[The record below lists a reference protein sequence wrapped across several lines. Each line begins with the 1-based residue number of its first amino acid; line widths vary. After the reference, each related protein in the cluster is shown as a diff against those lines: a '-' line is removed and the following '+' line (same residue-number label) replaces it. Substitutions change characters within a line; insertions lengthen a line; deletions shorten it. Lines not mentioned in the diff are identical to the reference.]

1 MLLAG
6 GLGFDNGGVEALPH
20 DDQYILNHCTK
31 YLARVDFDLI
41 PVAELSEVIC
51 ESWRF
56 PVIDSHPSPAS
67 DDVATGANRVTFIHA
82 VQGPQQP
89 ANVTV
94 VGTFAPLYT
103 HIPLRRVQFLGE
115 NTRFWGCSFV
125 VPFDQVHTYTFF
137 VDGVA
142 ACDPVNPQRVR
153 LDNNQLW
160 SRFFTHYCT
169 QPLTLT
175 PGQAALLQRMT
186 DQILPFHTTEGQRFL
201 DRYVQQLSATGT
213 APVAGLYRL
222 QEPVGVVNFI
232 DNLLAREEHHHRV
245 DYEICLRLID
255 QILRQRGPN
264 SEPCE
269 LEGSGICGAVCR
281 DGDRS
286 RRRVGLLSIQ
296 QPPLLPSV
304 VAPACVYRRVCASQ
318 IWRERRR
325 RGLGVPGA
333 ALHRRVRSHIVR
345 LVARHRAP
353 GRHEY
358 RVLRVTWSN
367 RISTQ

>member
-41 PVAELSEVIC
+41 PVAELSQVIC

-269 LEGSGICGAVCR
+269 LEGSAFVALYAEMATDRVAGWDYSQYNSPRYFLQLLRRHAYTGAFAHPKYGGNV
-281 DGDRS
+281 
-286 RRRVGLLSIQ
+286 
-296 QPPLLPSV
+296 
-304 VAPACVYRRVCASQ
+304 
-318 IWRERRR
+318 
-325 RGLGVPGA
+325 GA
-333 ALHRRVRSHIVR
+333 AGWAYLAQRYTDASGAT
-345 LVARHRAP
+345 LFDWSRAIERP
-353 GRHEY
+353 VGMSTEY
-358 RVLRVTWSN
+358 FG
-367 RISTQ
+367 